1 MKEEKKIIEIIA
13 NISEVEADDITP
25 DDELR
30 MIGIN
35 SLEIVE
41 LLVQLEEHFDILF
54 DIFELNI
61 ETLTDVRSVIDIT
74 NNYLLKRE

>member
-1 MKEEKKIIEIIA
+1 MKEEYKIIEIIA
-13 NISEVEADDITP
+13 NISDVDADDISP
-25 DDELR
+25 DDELQ

-41 LLVQLEEHFDILF
+41 LLVQLEERFDILF
-54 DIFELNI
+54 DISELDI

-74 NNYLLKRE
+74 NKYLLK